1 MDETVLP
8 AAWRERPVRVLLGML
23 GISPGFGLGLAL
35 VFMVKAAPV
44 LLFPLFVEHVIAV
57 LSQGA
62 VAPIPLIVWP
72 AVGLILLQLLNVPVH
87 TLFTHMVSGPIR
99 DVERRLRAALIRQLQ
114 YLSISF
120 FFRNQSGELQAK
132 VLRDVE
138 QVENLVR
145 LLLTRSFQ
153 IALTL
158 AFAIGITL
166 LKQPVVLLFYS
177 VAAPLSILVIQLFR
191 SRLSERNYHFRKE
204 MEGMSSSVSEMIDMI
219 PVTKAHGLEQHEI
232 ARVDK
237 SLQSI
242 HSTGHRLDRL
252 NAFFESSAFMTLQ
265 ITQVICLIFTG
276 TLCARGVISVAELVL
291 YQTLFGLIIQCV
303 TDTLSLV
310 PQISKGMASLQGLAA
325 ILSERELEC
334 GDGKRQLASVDGR
347 IEFQD
352 VGYSYGAGWA
362 VRHLSFTA
370 KPGECIAFVGESGA
384 GKSTIMNLVIGF
396 FHPGEGHILLD
407 GIDQQT
413 LDLQA
418 WRQHLAVVSQTVLLF
433 SGTLRENICYGVAD
447 ANAARL
453 AAVVRAA
460 QLEQVVRGLPQ
471 GLETPIGEN
480 GVRLSGGQRQRIAI
494 ARALMRDP
502 RVIILDEATSALDV
516 IAEREVQVA
525 IDALVTGRTTFVVAH
540 RLSAIRRADRI
551 IVMKEGRAI
560 EHDSPEALI
569 AAGGDFAR
577 LKALQ

>member
-1 MDETVLP
+1 MDEIVLP
-8 AAWRERPVRVLLGML
+8 AAWRERPLSVLLGML

-35 VFMVKAAPV
+35 VFIVKAAPV
-44 LLFPLFVEHVIAV
+44 LLFPLFVEHVIDV
-57 LSQGA
+57 LSRGA
-62 VAPIPLIVWP
+62 AAPIPLIVWP

-158 AFAIGITL
+158 AFAIGVTL

-219 PVTKAHGLEQHEI
+219 PVTKAHGLEQLEI

-303 TDTLSLV
+303 TDILSLV
-310 PQISKGMASLQGLAA
+310 PQVSKGLASLQGLAA
-325 ILSERELEC
+325 ILSERELES
-334 GDGKRQLASVDGR
+334 GDGKRQPARVDGR

-370 KPGECIAFVGESGA
+370 KPGDCIAFVGESGA

-396 FHPGEGHILLD
+396 FHPGEGRILLD
-407 GIDQQT
+407 GNDLQT

-447 ANAARL
+447 ANDERL

-516 IAEREVQVA
+516 IAEREVQIA